1 MSLDYAISTYYL
13 SLPRYL
19 NDLTVLKYSIADR
32 FGFKNIRQMYV
43 NKIVWNVGSE
53 FFDRFLS
60 DTINVI
66 LILI

>member
-43 NKIVWNVGSE
+43 NKIV
-53 FFDRFLS
+53 
-60 DTINVI
+60 
-66 LILI
+66 